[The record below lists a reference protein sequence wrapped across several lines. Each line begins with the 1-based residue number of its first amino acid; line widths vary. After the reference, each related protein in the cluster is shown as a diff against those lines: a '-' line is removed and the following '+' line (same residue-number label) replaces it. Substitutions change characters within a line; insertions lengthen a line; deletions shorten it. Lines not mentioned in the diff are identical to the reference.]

1 MKKYTLLFACGFAAS
16 VSFAQTSYQD
26 ASREMAAARN
36 KNNGAV
42 EVCNTCDNQQAPSVN
57 VLSYVIGN
65 QHFLSVKGCV
75 PGSDVELYSASSG
88 GQRVNVKAA
97 DEKGTASFSF
107 RSKPK
112 VAFALNHNR
121 LNDAGVAGNGQLKT
135 IGDPELVVKDMEAT
149 AAGGVRVTWK
159 AGVANKDWTFVV
171 QRSRDNRQFEDVGT
185 VAPQLTNGGVTGYS
199 FDDKEPGDAPYMYYR
214 VRARHTSGEEI
225 VCGDDVVKFG
235 PKAFFTAS
243 PTVFNNSVQL
253 VMDSDKLPA
262 TYTVTDMAG
271 RTKYASGT
279 VSSAKQGITLS
290 LQPGSYII
298 SVTDKKGRASSQI
311 LIRN

>member
-1 MKKYTLLFACGFAAS
+1 MKKYTLLFACGLAAS
-16 VSFAQTSYQD
+16 MSFAQTGYQD
-26 ASREMAAARN
+26 ASREMEAARN

-42 EVCNTCDNQQAPSVN
+42 AVCSTCDNQRPPSVN
-57 VLSYVIGN
+57 VLSYVIEN
-65 QHFLSVKGCV
+65 QHFLSVRGCV
-75 PGSDVELYSASSG
+75 PGSDVELYSSSSG
-88 GQRVNVKAA
+88 GERVNVKAA

-107 RSKPK
+107 RSKPR

-121 LNDAGVAGNGQLKT
+121 LNAAGVAGNGQIQT
-135 IGDPELVVKDMEAT
+135 IGAPELVVREMKASSS
-149 AAGGVRVTWK
+149 GGVRITWK
-159 AGVANKDWTFVV
+159 AGVASKDWTFVV

-185 VAPQLTNGGVTGYS
+185 VAPHLTNGTVTSYS
-199 FDDKEPGDAPYMYYR
+199 LDDKEPGDAPYMYYR

-225 VCGDDVVKFG
+225 VCGNDLVKFG

-279 VSSAKQGITLS
+279 VKSAKQSITLS

-298 SVTDKKGRASSQI
+298 SVMDRKGRASSQV